1 MGCPRVRGF
10 LWLLVGSQDAPMRQ
24 NLPLGSKGVLG
35 AVAIPWQWMHK
46 AGLVP
51 LLSLRSI
58 PTARDTTACSKRTP
72 ALAAAGCVKADS

>member
-1 MGCPRVRGF
+1 MGCPRIRGF

-35 AVAIPWQWMHK
+35 AVAILWQWMHK
-46 AGLVP
+46 ARLVP
-51 LLSLRSI
+51 LPSLRSI
-58 PTARDTTACSKRTP
+58 PTARDTTDCSKRTP